1 LDFPLFQ
8 VVLGFM
14 ISEKIGVFLV
24 TRNRLLGEALTKI
37 IGDKGDLCVLG
48 AAPFSAEATQR
59 ILSAEPDV
67 LLLDS
72 TFDPI
77 TGLETVPEMR
87 RCAPRAKVVLI
98 GMEADKEIFL
108 NAVHE
113 GVVGYVLKH
122 ASSKEVTEAVRAVM
136 RGEAAC
142 PPELCITLFQYVSS
156 GVSFQA
162 GRRLGLTRREQ
173 QLVAMIGRGLTNKE
187 IAAQLNLSEHTV
199 KNQVH
204 RMLQKVGV
212 NRRLA
217 IVELCRKN
225 AQLIA

>member
-1 LDFPLFQ
+1 
-8 VVLGFM
+8 M
-14 ISEKIGVFLV
+14 SSEKISIFLV
-24 TRNRLLGEALTKI
+24 TQNRLLGEALTKI
-37 IGDKGDLCVLG
+37 VGERGDLHVMG
-48 AAPFSAEATQR
+48 AAPFTAELTDRLAS
-59 ILSAEPDV
+59 LAPDV
-67 LLLDS
+67 LLADS
-72 TFDPI
+72 TQDTV
-77 TGLETVPEMR
+77 TGLEIIPEIR
-87 RCAPRAKVVLI
+87 RCAPTAKIVLI
-98 GMEADKEIFL
+98 GMESDKEIFL

-113 GVVGYVLKH
+113 GVVGFVLKD
-122 ASSKEVTEAVRAVM
+122 ASSREVGDAVRAVSQ
-136 RGEAAC
+136 GAAVC
-142 PPELCITLFQYVSS
+142 PPELCLTLFQYVCS

>member
-1 LDFPLFQ
+1 
-8 VVLGFM
+8 M
-14 ISEKIGVFLV
+14 SSAKIGIFLV
-24 TRNRLLGEALTKI
+24 TRNRLLGEALTKL
-37 IGDKGDLCVLG
+37 IGEKDDLYVLG
-48 AAPFSAEATQR
+48 AAPFSQETADR
-59 ILSAEPDV
+59 ITSAEPDV

-72 TFDPI
+72 TLDAF
-77 TGLETVPEMR
+77 TGFGIVPEMR
-87 RCAPRAKVVLI
+87 RCAPRAKIVLI
-98 GMEADKEIFL
+98 GMELDKEIFL

-113 GVVGYVLKH
+113 GVVGYVLKD
-122 ASSKEVTEAVRAVM
+122 ASSKEVTEVVRAVAREM
-136 RGEAAC
+136 AAC
-142 PPELCITLFQYVSS
+142 PPELCLTLFQYVSS

-187 IAAQLNLSEHTV
+187 IAAQLNLSENTI

-204 RMLQKVGV
+204 RMLHKVGV

-225 AQLIA
+225 AQLVA

>member
-1 LDFPLFQ
+1 MSPD
-8 VVLGFM
+8 
-14 ISEKIGVFLV
+14 KIGIFLV
-24 TRNRLLGEALTKI
+24 TQNRLLGEALTKI
-37 IGDKGDLCVLG
+37 IGEKGDLHVLG
-48 AAPFSAEATQR
+48 AGPFSAEAKER
-59 ILSAEPDV
+59 IASTEPDV
-67 LLLDS
+67 LLTDCMTDAL
-72 TFDPI
+72 
-77 TGLETVPEMR
+77 TGLDMVPEMR
-87 RCAPRAKVVLI
+87 RCAPHAKVVLI
-98 GMEADKEIFL
+98 SMEPDKEIFL

-113 GVVGYVLKH
+113 GVVGYVLKD
-122 ASSKEVTEAVRAVM
+122 ASSKEVADAVRAVA
-136 RGEAAC
+136 RGVAVC
-142 PPELCITLFQYVSS
+142 PPELCLTLFQYVCS

-187 IAAQLNLSEHTV
+187 IATQLNLSEHTI

-225 AQLIA
+225 AQLVASA

>member
-1 LDFPLFQ
+1 
-8 VVLGFM
+8 
-14 ISEKIGVFLV
+14 
-24 TRNRLLGEALTKI
+24 
-37 IGDKGDLCVLG
+37 
-48 AAPFSAEATQR
+48 
-59 ILSAEPDV
+59 
-67 LLLDS
+67 
-72 TFDPI
+72 
-77 TGLETVPEMR
+77 
-87 RCAPRAKVVLI
+87 
-98 GMEADKEIFL
+98 
-108 NAVHE
+108 
-113 GVVGYVLKH
+113 VLKD
-122 ASSKEVTEAVRAVM
+122 ASSKEVTEAVRAVA
-136 RGEAAC
+136 RGVAVC
-142 PPELCITLFQYVSS
+142 PGELCLTLFQYVCS

-187 IAAQLNLSEHTV
+187 IASQLNLSEHTV

>member
-1 LDFPLFQ
+1 
-8 VVLGFM
+8 M
-14 ISEKIGVFLV
+14 ISGKISIFLV

-37 IGDKGDLCVLG
+37 IGEKGDLQVVG
-48 AAPFSAEATQR
+48 AAPFSPETTDK
-59 ILSAEPDV
+59 ILSAVPDV

-72 TFDPI
+72 TLDTQ
-77 TGLETVPEMR
+77 TGLEIIPEMH
-87 RCAPRAKVVLI
+87 RCAPQAKIVLI
-98 GMEADKEIFL
+98 GMDPDKEVFL

-113 GVVGYVLKH
+113 GVVGYVLKD
-122 ASSKEVTEAVRAVM
+122 ASSKEVTEAVRAIA
-136 RGEAAC
+136 RGAAVC
-142 PPELCITLFQYVSS
+142 PPELCLTLFQYVCS

-187 IAAQLNLSEHTV
+187 IAVQLNVSEHTV

-225 AQLIA
+225 AQLVA

>member
-1 LDFPLFQ
+1 
-8 VVLGFM
+8 M
-14 ISEKIGVFLV
+14 SIKISVFLV

-37 IGDKGDLCVLG
+37 MGEKGDLHVID
-48 AAPFSAEATQR
+48 AAPFSLETTNR
-59 ILSAEPDV
+59 LSSASPDV

-72 TFDPI
+72 TLDAQS
-77 TGLETVPEMR
+77 GLEIVPEMH
-87 RCAPRAKVVLI
+87 RCAPHAKIVLI
-98 GMEADKEIFL
+98 GMEPDKEIFL

-113 GVVGYVLKH
+113 GVVGYVLKD
-122 ASSKEVTEAVRAVM
+122 ASSKEVTEAVRAVA
-136 RGEAAC
+136 RGVAVC
-142 PPELCITLFQYVSS
+142 PPELCLTLFQYVCS

-187 IAAQLNLSEHTV
+187 IATQLNLSEHTV

-225 AQLIA
+225 AQLVA